1 MSNHLLVCLSDIH
14 AGSSVAICPP
24 DGIELDDGGWY
35 RPSMAQV
42 WIWEHFTL
50 AIQTALELAAAHNAE
65 VTLAVNGDMVDG
77 FHHPRSNAQYISPL
91 ESHHVR
97 LAHKVLTHA
106 CEQLKPDAIHA
117 TRGTG
122 AHVGKAGTLE
132 EGLARVLRTD
142 GWPMVED
149 PDTGQ
154 ITSHARRYMVD
165 GLLVDQ
171 RHHGRQG
178 QRSHTRGPY
187 LRWYAQDI
195 EMECRLDNE
204 RPPDL
209 ALRSHY
215 HIYGDSG
222 RDHRWTTRVIALPC
236 LQLATEYTH
245 RIAAERLADVGILA
259 ILIRGGKETLYPMI
273 AKPARPSIV
282 GAA

>member
-1 MSNHLLVCLSDIH
+1 MSSHLLVCISDIH

-35 RPSMAQV
+35 TPSQAQV
-42 WIWEHFTL
+42 WIWEHFTF
-50 AIQTALELAAAHNAE
+50 AVAAALEIAKANDAT
-65 VTLAVNGDMVDG
+65 VTLAVNGDAVDG
-77 FHHPRSNAQYISPL
+77 FHHPKSNAQYISPL

-97 LAHKVLTHA
+97 LAHRVLTHA
-106 CEQLKPDAIHA
+106 FTELRPRAVHM

-149 PDTGQ
+149 PDNGQ
-154 ITSHARRYMVD
+154 VTSHARRYMVD
-165 GLLVDQ
+165 GLLIDQ

-178 QRSHTRGPY
+178 QRAHTRGPY

-215 HIYGDSG
+215 HVYGDSG
-222 RDHRWTTRVIALPC
+222 RDHRWSTRVIALPC
-236 LQLATEYTH
+236 LQLATEFTH
-245 RIAAERLADVGILA
+245 RIAAERLADTGILA
-259 ILIRGGKETLYPMI
+259 IMIRDGKETLYPMI
-273 AKPARPSIV
+273 AKPARPTVV
-282 GAA
+282 GA